1 MGLRIV
7 EQNGERSSEMAQ
19 QMPKEGADAPTSD
32 VIQAELIVEPQ
43 PLTPRA
49 DGNRRDDRYAIVT
62 VPMMVDGSVS
72 PWCPGAQKIRDQEE
86 PRFVEEDEVGTQ
98 PCSVFFTRGQRFF
111 FQRRIASSL
120 RSTARRSGVWALQPS
135 PCISR
140 PTWSR

>member
-1 MGLRIV
+1 
-7 EQNGERSSEMAQ
+7 
-19 QMPKEGADAPTSD
+19 MPKEGADSPTSD
-32 VIQAELIVEPQ
+32 VVQAELIVEPQ
-43 PLTPRA
+43 RLTSRA
-49 DGNRRDDRYAIVT
+49 DGDRRDDRYAIVT
-62 VPMMVDGSVS
+62 VPMMVDRSVP
-72 PWCPGAQKIRDQEE
+72 PWCPGAQQIRDQEE